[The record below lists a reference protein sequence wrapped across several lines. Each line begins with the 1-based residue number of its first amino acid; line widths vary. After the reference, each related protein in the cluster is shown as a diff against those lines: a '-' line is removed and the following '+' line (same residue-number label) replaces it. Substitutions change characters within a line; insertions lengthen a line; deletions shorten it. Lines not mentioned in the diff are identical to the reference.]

1 MQNDEGLFTSAKHE
15 LAEGRNWV
23 LFTVGA
29 LVPSIDSGTKEE
41 FNQYLQT
48 ADVLTE

>member
-1 MQNDEGLFTSAKHE
+1 MQNDEGPFTSARHE
-15 LAEGRNWV
+15 LAKGGEWV

-29 LVPSIDSGTKEE
+29 LVPSIDSGTKEA